1 MLGFP
6 TDKIS
11 LLTSKPFKNE
21 KNIHILLSIS
31 SEINNQMFKENL
43 VPLPKNLPN
52 KDLDFLRNL
61 TSPHTFK
68 ETPIP

>member
-1 MLGFP
+1 M
-6 TDKIS
+6 KIPNTHS
-11 LLTSKPFKNE
+11 AFE
-21 KNIHILLSIS
+21 MI
-31 SEINNQMFKENL
+31 KENL
-43 VPLPKNLPN
+43 VPIPKNLPN